1 MLLEI
6 LLKILSIFLL
16 VAMGLFATK
25 TRLVPFDASKYLN
38 GFVLNVTVPCM
49 IFSSM
54 QRDETNSGHFD
65 DMIWSFAAFAIVTL
79 VIAVLAILITKP
91 MKSLKDEDKGIFAFQ
106 LVFTNAGFMGYP
118 LTTVLFGRYAL
129 FLAIIMNI
137 VFTLLVYSLGVF
149 LLLHKKGDRIFTMA
163 ILVRI
168 LNIPFVTSL
177 IGLVIFITGVHFPTF
192 INDTLEL
199 MTAAMSPIAM
209 FVVGMNLSR
218 SKLKNLFSL
227 QNLLLRVNE
236 LRLELWSV
244 AERNVAHQVEL
255 LAVGILALGYVY
267 HRAILGVLRHVAIR
281 ISLPDT
287 RPCQS
292 CLIHRVAHGTYAG
305 HWRHLHVLHLT
316 DVEVGVGTHHRW
328 VAAGAYVVAE
338 HHGV

>member
-65 DMIWSFAAFAIVTL
+65 DMIWSFAAFAIVTF
-79 VIAVLAILITKP
+79 VIAILAVLITKP

-218 SKLKNLFSL
+218 SKIKNLFSL
-227 QNLLLRVNE
+227 QNLLLCVIS
-236 LRLELWSV
+236 LVVVPFITLGID
-244 AERNVAHQVEL
+244 L
-255 LAVGILALGYVY
+255 LLPVSNILMVTHVFLMAMPSAAIV
-267 HRAILGVLRHVAIR
+267 AILCQRFQKNTQLASEGIAVTTF
-281 ISLPDT
+281 ISL
-287 RPCQS
+287 
-292 CLIHRVAHGTYAG
+292 GTLSLWAF
-305 HWRHLHVLHLT
+305 WLT
-316 DVEVGVGTHHRW
+316 QIFL
-328 VAAGAYVVAE
+328 
-338 HHGV
+338 